1 MIADFDATLTKFW
14 VNGTRGQ
21 SMLHENFVFPFLLPY
36 MSKITKLAMYY
47 IYLIESFVGSHGLL
61 QQDNPEYDAK
71 RQQLYEHYHPLEFS
85 PTLGLEEKRKLM
97 EEWYVIQF
105 LNAGLHI

>member
-1 MIADFDATLTKFW
+1 
-14 VNGTRGQ
+14 
-21 SMLHENFVFPFLLPY
+21 
-36 MSKITKLAMYY
+36 MYC

-71 RQQLYEHYHPLEFS
+71 RQQLYDHYHPLEFS

-97 EEWYVIQF
+97 EEWYVTQF
-105 LNAGLHI
+105 LNRRLTLDIGFKLNSDIQCFL